1 MALCYISFYFSA
13 LRLAMQIKN
22 DSANE
27 LLCQIATVD
36 ADEGSPQLN
45 MLSTPTFSLLIQ
57 TSRGGGRIASDRYRQ
72 SLDLCDDF
80 TGLEENTNRYDLL
93 LLVKRAGKLAGFT
106 PRMIM
111 LLDYYMAFTR
121 ELDWE
126 EGSRPIVYQSLART
140 SLDLGVSERQIQK
153 LEQQLFA
160 TGAITWNDSGNHRRY
175 GQRHSATGK
184 IVYAYGVDLTP
195 LAYLRS
201 ELEDKLHQK
210 QLYAEA
216 WQKTKRHIS
225 SYRRQIRSLMLEWQ
239 EEGTSPQLLQKFE
252 QDYQEIAIQLR
263 THIELQELRTL
274 LGRHKRL
281 HSALVD
287 AMGVGGGRKKEET
300 ACVSSAADR
309 TQKSSCRSVP
319 KFVHYKYSTQLKN
332 SGSPSASC
340 FQKSV
345 AKPTEPDDLVSATGL
360 QHVSLG
366 QVLQVASEHFWG
378 YLPLASRPMEWNDVV
393 EAAYRLRS
401 ELHISQ
407 QSWGEACDVLGR
419 VGASLCVL
427 ITDQGT
433 QRAENRVTQPA
444 AYFRGMVNRARAG
457 ELRLHSSVFGLLER
471 DCVNEHA

>member
-1 MALCYISFYFSA
+1 
-13 LRLAMQIKN
+13 
-22 DSANE
+22 
-27 LLCQIATVD
+27 
-36 ADEGSPQLN
+36 
-45 MLSTPTFSLLIQ
+45 MLSTPTFLLPIQ

-72 SLDLCDDF
+72 SLDLCEDF

-106 PRMIM
+106 PRMIV

-153 LEQQLFA
+153 LEQQLFSA
-160 TGAITWNDSGNHRRY
+160 GAITWNDCGNHRRY
-175 GQRHSATGK
+175 GQRHSSTGK
-184 IVYAYGVDLTP
+184 IIFAYGVDLTP
-195 LAYLRS
+195 LAYLRA
-201 ELEDKLHQK
+201 ELEQKLHEK
-210 QLYAEA
+210 QLYTEA
-216 WQKTKRHIS
+216 WQKTKRLIS

-239 EEGTSPQLLQKFE
+239 QEEGPQAQLLQKFE

-287 AMGVGGGRKKEET
+287 AMEVEGNRENK
-300 ACVSSAADR
+300 ASARQSSAADK

-332 SGSPSASC
+332 NGSPSASC

-345 AKPTEPDDLVSATGL
+345 AKPTGPDDLVSATGL

-366 QVLQVASEHFWG
+366 QSLQAASDRFLG

-407 QSWGEACDVLGR
+407 QNWAEACEVLGR

-457 ELRLHSSVFGLLER
+457 ELRLYNSIFGLISSHSVRE
-471 DCVNEHA
+471 DA